1 MKKKKTVKQEITG
14 IHIKIDRPIEVR
26 KQILKYAIEVAQLLK
41 SYEDYKELHHK
52 KDQIYSNLS
61 DNFYEIKDLEK
72 KLTRG
77 HSLPTLKQLGFEEKP
92 TEKEHIIE
100 TTQEI
105 KIETKQIIT
114 EKPKGDSEIERLK
127 NELKDIENQLKHL

>member
-61 DNFYEIKDLEK
+61 DNFYEIKDLETK
-72 KLTRG
+72 
-77 HSLPTLKQLGFEEKP
+77 
-92 TEKEHIIE
+92 
-100 TTQEI
+100 QEI

>member
-1 MKKKKTVKQEITG
+1 MSVA
-14 IHIKIDRPIEVR
+14 VR
-26 KQILKYAIEVAQLLK
+26 KRFFFEVTFDTKDYNIIPIGIELEYNDISNEK
-41 SYEDYKELHHK
+41 SDLDVFVLGK
-52 KDQIYSNLS
+52 IG
-61 DNFYEIKDLEK
+61 EIKDLEK